1 MDMNKFNRT
10 VQLLCPSCGCSQFI
24 QETINNSKKITC
36 ASCGKTM
43 TEDELKEKNGDAI
56 HLNIHEMAHEARDY
70 VEDELKK
77 TLQKSFSNLKHIKFR

>member
-1 MDMNKFNRT
+1 
-10 VQLLCPSCGCSQFI
+10 
-24 QETINNSKKITC
+24 
-36 ASCGKTM
+36 M